1 MLKFV
6 KDKTSFISGICL
18 VLLSLL
24 LFYEASS
31 LSPFGSVFPYAI
43 TIALLILSIIL
54 IFRSFKLE
62 IKVINEKVSFIKIP
76 LLIATFFAWIY
87 FLERAGFILSSLFFF
102 NILILINTGF
112 TTPFKKIIF
121 YIIFGSVF
129 IFLLYFSFKNLLMVP
144 LPDGTWYRN

>member
-24 LFYEASS
+24 LFYETSS

-43 TIALLILSIIL
+43 TTALLILSVIL

-76 LLIATFFAWIY
+76 LLIITFFAWIY

-112 TTPFKKIIF
+112 TTPFKKIIL